1 MVLKFK
7 EINIQFYVQGMEI
20 KRREEKEDKMTLY
33 LRRNGTIQL
42 PLHQVTTS
50 QGLAICMIRSNFYN

>member
-20 KRREEKEDKMTLY
+20 KLREEKEDKMTLY

-42 PLHQVTTS
+42 PLHRVTNLS
-50 QGLAICMIRSNFYN
+50 GSSYLYDPF